1 MQAEKTKLLS
11 TQELEEAAYATMGTA
26 QELSD
31 EERYR
36 NDVIY
41 VTLKYDETMRLLFHG
56 IMDMYVKVRL
66 RNDKALLLALLSMLL
81 QVEENITSFI
91 NESQRDLN

>member
-11 TQELEEAAYATMGTA
+11 TQELEEAAYATMGKS

-41 VTLKYDETMRLLFHG
+41 VTLKYDETMRLLFYA
-56 IMDMYVKVRL
+56 IMDLYVKVRL
-66 RNDKALLLALLSMLL
+66 INDKVLLLALVNMLL
-81 QVEENITSFI
+81 QVEENIISII